1 MSDVIE
7 VEGIGEAYAQKLKQA
22 GIATTDALLKA
33 GATPAGRQKIAQK
46 TGISGKRILRW
57 INHVDL
63 FRVNGIQKQ
72 YAELLEAAGVD
83 TIPELAQRDPSHL
96 HSKLAEINKKKKLV
110 GKLPGPDQ
118 VADWI
123 SQAKKL
129 PRVITY

>member
-7 VEGIGEAYAQKLKQA
+7 VEGIGTAYAQKLKQA

-46 TGISGKRILRW
+46 TRISGKRILRW

-72 YAELLEAAGVD
+72 FAELLEAAGVD

-96 HSKLAEINKKKKLV
+96 HPKLAEINQKKNLV
-110 GKLPGPDQ
+110 GKLPGLDQ
-118 VADWI
+118 VADWV

>member
-7 VEGIGEAYAQKLKQA
+7 VEGIGEAYAAKLKKA
-22 GIATTDALLKA
+22 GITTTDALLKV
-33 GATPAGRQKIAQK
+33 GSTPAGRKNLAQK
-46 TGISGKRILRW
+46 SGISSKVLLRW

-83 TIPELAQRDPSHL
+83 TIPELAQRDPAHL
-96 HSKLAEINKKKKLV
+96 HPTLAKINEKRSLV
-110 GKLPGPDQ
+110 RKLPALDQ
-118 VADWI
+118 VADWV

>member
-7 VEGIGEAYAQKLKQA
+7 VEGIGAAYAQKLKQA
-22 GIATTDALLKA
+22 GIATTDAMLKA
-33 GATPAGRQKIAQK
+33 GATPAGRQKIAEK

-96 HSKLAEINKKKKLV
+96 HPRLAEVNKKKNLV
-110 GKLPGPDQ
+110 NKLPGQDQ
-118 VADWI
+118 VADWV

>member
-1 MSDVIE
+1 MADVIE
-7 VEGIGEAYAQKLKQA
+7 VEGIGEAYAEKLKKA
-22 GIATTDALLKA
+22 GIATTESLLKS
-33 GATPAGRQKIAQK
+33 GATPAGRRKIAEK

-63 FRVNGIQKQ
+63 FRINGIEKQ

-96 HSKLAEINKKKKLV
+96 HPKLAEVNHQKKLV
-110 GKLPGPDQ
+110 RKIPGIEQ
-118 VADWI
+118 VSGWI

-129 PRVITY
+129 PRIITY

>member
-7 VEGIGEAYAQKLKQA
+7 VEGIGAAYAQKLKTA

-33 GATPAGRQKIAQK
+33 GATPEGRQKIAQK

-96 HSKLAEINKKKKLV
+96 HPKLAEINQQKNLV
-110 GKLPGPDQ
+110 GKLPGLDQ
-118 VADWI
+118 VADWV
-123 SQAKKL
+123 SQAKKMH
-129 PRVITY
+129 RVITY